1 MKNRNLVTLVLIWL
15 GWFIVLYA
23 FQALVT
29 SRLDIGR
36 PDLAVPWTRTETE
49 LTSNQGKIYLLEP
62 FLNRQVAWDSEYYVG
77 IAVGGYADPEA
88 GTAIPADGQPHI
100 KNYSFFPL
108 YPYLMKILMIPLAV
122 FGLNQI
128 ATASLAGVI
137 ISLLG
142 TLAGMVALFDLTH
155 EYIEEQGALRAV
167 FYMLIFPTGF
177 FLAQVY
183 TEGIFIGLAF
193 WTLAL
198 TRRKQWLLASL
209 LAVLA
214 AWTRAQGAILVLALG
229 IAWLRQIEWK
239 KPIIPQLRD
248 WKLIIQ
254 AILVLLPVAAFLVWR
269 YSALGTGWAIL
280 QPGYFGRGFMLV
292 RQTLGSWKWSFFD
305 YTFGVDQSMVYYG
318 IEFLAVLLALVSPFM
333 IWRKFPEAA
342 AFSLAVVVLSLLSG
356 SAQSLARYVIVTP
369 AMYIMLARFGRNKV
383 FDYSWTI
390 ISLLLMGMEVMLF
403 SFDMWVG

>member
-1 MKNRNLVTLVLIWL
+1 MR
-15 GWFIVLYA
+15 
-23 FQALVT
+23 
-29 SRLDIGR
+29 
-36 PDLAVPWTRTETE
+36 
-49 LTSNQGKIYLLEP
+49 
-62 FLNRQVAWDSEYYVG
+62 
-77 IAVGGYADPEA
+77 
-88 GTAIPADGQPHI
+88 
-100 KNYSFFPL
+100 
-108 YPYLMKILMIPLAV
+108 ILMIPLAV
-122 FGLNQI
+122 FGLNRI

-155 EYIEEQGALRAV
+155 EYIEEKGAMRAV

-183 TEGIFIGLAF
+183 TEGIFVGLAF

-239 KPIIPQLRD
+239 KPMIPQLRD

-254 AILVLLPVAAFLVWR
+254 AILVLLPVAAFLAWR

-280 QPGYFGRGFMLV
+280 QPGYFGRGFMLI

-318 IEFLAVLLALVSPFM
+318 IEFLAILLALISPFT
-333 IWRKFPEAA
+333 IWRKYPEAA
-342 AFSLAVVVLSLLSG
+342 AFSLAVVVLSLFSG

-369 AMYIMLARFGRNKV
+369 AIYMMLARLGKNKV
-383 FDYSWTI
+383 FDYSWTML
-390 ISLLLMGMEVMLF
+390 SLLLMGMEVMLF